1 MIMKLRKAEKEAR
14 KIINE
19 MNIVAPPVVI
29 EEVAKKYGAK
39 LRYEPFEGEDDISGV
54 LYRDVNT
61 CIIGINSAHSKTR
74 QRFTIAHEIGHLVM
88 HDRKIFVDKAVKIS
102 FRDKRSSMAV
112 DNDEIEANQF
122 AAEILMP
129 RDMVEK
135 EINKLISKNKSFQS
149 KESFIEDMAKIFVVS
164 TQSMEFRLNNL
175 GILTSA

>member
-1 MIMKLRKAEKEAR
+1 MKLRKAEKEAR

-29 EEVAKKYGAK
+29 EEVAKRYGAN
-39 LRYEPFEGEDDISGV
+39 LHYEPFEGEDDISGV
-54 LYRDVNT
+54 LYKDVNN
-61 CIIGINSAHSKTR
+61 CIIGVNSAHSKTR
-74 QRFTIAHEIGHLVM
+74 QRFTIAHEIGHLVLL
-88 HDRKIFVDKAVKIS
+88 HNKKIFVDKAVKIS

-129 RDMVEK
+129 GDMIEK
-135 EINKLISKNKSFQS
+135 EINKLISKNKSFKS
-149 KESFIEDMAKIFVVS
+149 KESFIEEMARIFIVS
-164 TQSMEFRLNNL
+164 PQAMEFRLNNL